1 MNADPEAITETGGSY
16 ALKIFQTCSN
26 LLVHLLIG
34 IVVGTC
40 LHFSFSNGLPLGAT
54 AIHIVLCAIGY
65 QLLMAQA
72 ILMLSPENAW
82 SKVLTFRDKRRAHTI
97 LQISGSA
104 LAIAGSIIKM
114 LDKNQNF
121 NTLHGQFGLA
131 AMVFT
136 TVSLVNGVTSLYAFE
151 WRAFCPGNIS
161 KITHIL
167 FGSVAFICASICLCY
182 GIDKNFFRMWTG
194 QAFADTLIAFIA
206 IFTVIIVI
214 APFVNCFKKTVRFI
228 KK

>member
-1 MNADPEAITETGGSY
+1 MNIDPEANSEVGGSY
-16 ALKIFQTCSN
+16 PLRIFQASSN
-26 LLVHLLIG
+26 LLAHLLIG
-34 IVVGTC
+34 VVVGTC

-54 AIHIVLCAIGY
+54 TLHIVLCAIGY
-65 QLLMAQA
+65 QLLMAEA
-72 ILMLSPENAW
+72 ILILSPDNAW
-82 SKVLTFRDKRRAHTI
+82 SKVLTFRDKRRAHTC

-104 LAIAGSIIKM
+104 LAIAGSVVKM
-114 LDKNQNF
+114 LDKAQNF

-167 FGSVAFICASICLCY
+167 FGSFAFICASICLCY
-182 GIDKNFFRMWTG
+182 GIDKNFFRIWTG
-194 QAFADTLIAFIA
+194 QAFADTLIAFTA
-206 IFTVIIVI
+206 IFTVYAVI
-214 APFVNCFKKTVRFI
+214 APFLNCFKKTVRFV